1 MFNDYLVRKE
11 VVLDYKNIDFK
22 QWPYCFFSKGSTHDF
37 GQKMEILYLYVFRQM
52 GLAKLFDV
60 HWGTK
65 QALLDYKNLD
75 ITKLPYWDFYTGVNQ
90 RFWSKIANFLFV
102 CLFCQ
107 NKSRNNVWWSSG
119 EKSNPQSIKC
129 ASNFMINKLFFLAT
143 NHSACINFC
152 PQSVSQSAMQV
163 VSQSASQ
170 SGSQSISQ
178 SVSQSVSK
186 KINDFDQKLQISFLL
201 VLGKNRPWGSVQR
214 LSS

>member
-1 MFNDYLVRKE
+1 
-11 VVLDYKNIDFK
+11 
-22 QWPYCFFSKGSTHDF
+22 
-37 GQKMEILYLYVFRQM
+37 MEILSLHVFGQI
-52 GLAKLFDV
+52 GLEMLFDD
-60 HWGTK
+60 HWGRK

-90 RFWSKIANFLFV
+90 RFWWKTAKKLF
-102 CLFCQ
+102 FFFWQ

-119 EKSNPQSIKC
+119 EKSNPQPIKC

-143 NHSACINFC
+143 NHSVCINFC

-178 SVSQSVSK
+178 SVSQSASQLVSK
-186 KINDFDQKLQISFLL
+186 SMIL
-201 VLGKNRPWGSVQR
+201 VKNCKFPFC
-214 LSS
+214 LF

>member
-1 MFNDYLVRKE
+1 
-11 VVLDYKNIDFK
+11 
-22 QWPYCFFSKGSTHDF
+22 
-37 GQKMEILYLYVFRQM
+37 M
-52 GLAKLFDV
+52 GLAILFYV
-60 HWGTK
+60 HWGRK

-102 CLFCQ
+102 CLFVFFLGGGAQ
-107 NKSRNNVWWSSG
+107 NKSRNNVWWSFG
-119 EKSNPQSIKC
+119 EKSNPQPIKC

-170 SGSQSISQ
+170 SVSQ
-178 SVSQSVSK
+178 SVSQQVSQVVSPSVSQLVSQPVSQSVSQQ
-186 KINDFDQKLQISFLL
+186 INDFGQKLQISFLF
-201 VLGKNRPWGSVQR
+201 VLGEK
-214 LSS
+214 

>member
-1 MFNDYLVRKE
+1 
-11 VVLDYKNIDFK
+11 
-22 QWPYCFFSKGSTHDF
+22 
-37 GQKMEILYLYVFRQM
+37 M
-52 GLAKLFDV
+52 GLEILFDV
-60 HWGTK
+60 HWGRK

-90 RFWSKIANFLFV
+90 RF
-102 CLFCQ
+102 
-107 NKSRNNVWWSSG
+107 RNNVWWSSG
-119 EKSNPQSIKC
+119 EKSNPQPIKC

-178 SVSQSVSK
+178 SVSQSASQLVSK
-186 KINDFDQKLQISFLL
+186 SMIL
-201 VLGKNRPWGSVQR
+201 VKNCKFPFC
-214 LSS
+214 LF